1 MSNEA
6 LVVRQELALT
16 VTNPK
21 VLHIARHLR
30 WRPATAIA
38 RIERALP
45 SILEQQ
51 IYLAIAPQI
60 GESGLLPGSLAK
72 LIRIFLGSKKLQ
84 LEDLRVSYPSSR
96 HFDEFIEFLGECITI
111 LKVIKREYITLSLSI
126 DDAALIVL
134 RYGTSESERLI
145 EMVDNNLEQV
155 CEVLDISNNIPYGTR
170 MRICLNV
177 VITEVIPANQQ
188 SGAPDLLDFTDFIH
202 MNSVKRHHI
211 RMCVHQEIE
220 DYLACDFQTLRG
232 CDSLRILCEEGIG
245 IL

>member
-1 MSNEA
+1 MSKA
-6 LVVRQELALT
+6 LIVREELALT

-21 VLHIARHLR
+21 VVQIARHLR
-30 WRPATAIA
+30 WKPTTAIA

-51 IYLAIAPQI
+51 IYLAIAPTV
-60 GESGLLPGSLAK
+60 GESGLLPESLAK
-72 LIRIFLGSKKLQ
+72 LLRIFLGSKQLR
-84 LEDLRVSYPSSR
+84 LEDMMSGYPTPA
-96 HFDEFIEFLGECITI
+96 HLEEFIEFLGECITL
-111 LKVIKREYITLSLSI
+111 LKVIKHEYTVLSLSI

-134 RYGTSESERLI
+134 RYGTNDPERLI
-145 EMVDNNLEQV
+145 EIVDNNLEQL
-155 CEVLDISNNIPYGTR
+155 CEVLDVSNNISYGTR

-177 VITEVIPANQQ
+177 VVTKVIPANQK

-211 RMCVHQEIE
+211 RKCVHQELE
-220 DYLACDFQTLRG
+220 DYLACDFHTLKG
-232 CDSLRILCEEGIG
+232 HSSMKVLTEEGIG